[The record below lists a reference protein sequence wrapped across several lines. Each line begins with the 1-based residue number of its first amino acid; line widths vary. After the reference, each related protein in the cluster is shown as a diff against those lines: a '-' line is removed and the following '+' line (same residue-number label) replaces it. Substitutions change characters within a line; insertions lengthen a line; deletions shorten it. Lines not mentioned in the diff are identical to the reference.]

1 MFLLFCLIHRSLF
14 KERLLIVT
22 FSFLL
27 YYLVGSVAVGQQVTV
42 FQSGDYTIYGT
53 IKTIPVV
60 DGDSFSFRFRSDSD
74 ETVQVQGY
82 IYSEDE
88 QHIMKTLSPGDL
100 CKISGPLSSPLP
112 PTNFDQFNY
121 KRYLQEQHIFWILR
135 PIREGIHCIE
145 PSRPNLY
152 IKLQRWRHK
161 QLQRLDQ
168 EVNPEFNGIMSALL
182 FGERMLLDENVLAAY
197 QKLGVIHLLAVS
209 GLHVGMIVGTVFYFL
224 IRIGLTRERAIEVLL
239 VLLPIYIV
247 LAGAAPS
254 VIRASFMAMVVLLCL
269 RMQARIPPLL
279 GIVIVYLS
287 YLLLQPFSILQLGFQ
302 LSFLVSFGLTV
313 SAPTLQARYNHM
325 FSQLIAV
332 TVISQALS
340 APILLRQ
347 MYEFSW
353 LSIPLNLVYIPFITL
368 IILPLTFVA
377 FFLFLIMPVLFNYP
391 LLLLEVIVPSIH
403 TFLLQISEMQGA
415 SFVVGKPSLVLVL
428 CYYTGIT
435 YGFIRW
441 EVGIRGWWKRPLLLV
456 ILILAFQ
463 LFSPYFD
470 SRAKVT
476 MIDVGQG
483 DSFLIELPYRKA
495 VYLLDTGGT
504 VSFFNDEW
512 RKRRRSFDVG
522 TDIVVP
528 ALKARGI
535 SQIDRLILTHG
546 HADHIG
552 GAKAVGKSV
561 RIKKVIYSNGP
572 VEEEYEQRI
581 LEYLL
586 DNGAS
591 FHFLQEGVSWR
602 EGSSEFVVLSP
613 IGTESDLNARS
624 IVLYGVLEQVSF
636 LFTGDLEEEGE
647 RRLATAY
654 PTLDVDV
661 LKVGHH
667 GSRTST
673 TELFLKQLNP
683 KIALISAGRN
693 NQFGH
698 PHEEVTKRLNEQ
710 HIPVWRSDL
719 DGAVEI
725 MVKDGKVNIRKA
737 MDQTE

>member
-1 MFLLFCLIHRSLF
+1 
-14 KERLLIVT
+14 
-22 FSFLL
+22 
-27 YYLVGSVAVGQQVTV
+27 
-42 FQSGDYTIYGT
+42 
-53 IKTIPVV
+53 
-60 DGDSFSFRFRSDSD
+60 
-74 ETVQVQGY
+74 
-82 IYSEDE
+82 
-88 QHIMKTLSPGDL
+88 
-100 CKISGPLSSPLP
+100 
-112 PTNFDQFNY
+112 
-121 KRYLQEQHIFWILR
+121 
-135 PIREGIHCIE
+135 
-145 PSRPNLY
+145 
-152 IKLQRWRHK
+152 
-161 QLQRLDQ
+161 
-168 EVNPEFNGIMSALL
+168 
-182 FGERMLLDENVLAAY
+182 
-197 QKLGVIHLLAVS
+197 
-209 GLHVGMIVGTVFYFL
+209 
-224 IRIGLTRERAIEVLL
+224 
-239 VLLPIYIV
+239 
-247 LAGAAPS
+247 
-254 VIRASFMAMVVLLCL
+254 
-269 RMQARIPPLL
+269 
-279 GIVIVYLS
+279 
-287 YLLLQPFSILQLGFQ
+287 
-302 LSFLVSFGLTV
+302 
-313 SAPTLQARYNHM
+313 
-325 FSQLIAV
+325 
-332 TVISQALS
+332 
-340 APILLRQ
+340 
-347 MYEFSW
+347 
-353 LSIPLNLVYIPFITL
+353 
-368 IILPLTFVA
+368 
-377 FFLFLIMPVLFNYP
+377 
-391 LLLLEVIVPSIH
+391 
-403 TFLLQISEMQGA
+403 
-415 SFVVGKPSLVLVL
+415 
-428 CYYTGIT
+428 
-435 YGFIRW
+435 
-441 EVGIRGWWKRPLLLV
+441 
-456 ILILAFQ
+456 
-463 LFSPYFD
+463 
-470 SRAKVT
+470 